1 MRKPSVMLF
10 VVCIAS
16 LFPGIVSAD
25 NLHVYKWVDSQGV
38 LHYSDHAPT
47 KPQQAVKLVK
57 LRAPPP
63 PNPQQEAQTTAW
75 IASINKWY
83 QSVLQQQAQQQKQEI
98 AWENAQARLAASAY
112 PYTQEMPY
120 VTPLYWGSRRFG
132 FRHRYHRPD
141 HDDFMRPHRGNS
153 DDTPDDTPPAFHS
166 SIWNTQPGSFP
177 SDTPPSSF
185 PEEGHKP

>member
-1 MRKPSVMLF
+1 MAVTMRKPSVMLF

-16 LFPGIVSAD
+16 LFPGIGSAD

-57 LRAPPP
+57 LRASPP
-63 PNPQQEAQTTAW
+63 PNPQQEAETTAW

-98 AWENAQARLAASAY
+98 AWQNAQARLAASAY
-112 PYTQEMPY
+112 PSSAYPYTQEVSY
-120 VTPLYWGSRRFG
+120 VTPLFG
-132 FRHRYHRPD
+132 FRRRHHEPD
-141 HDDFMRPHRGNS
+141 HDDFMRPFPHR
-153 DDTPDDTPPAFHS
+153 PMPPPAFHS
-166 SIWNTQPGSFP
+166 SIWNTQPSSFP
-177 SDTPPSSF
+177 SDTLPSSF